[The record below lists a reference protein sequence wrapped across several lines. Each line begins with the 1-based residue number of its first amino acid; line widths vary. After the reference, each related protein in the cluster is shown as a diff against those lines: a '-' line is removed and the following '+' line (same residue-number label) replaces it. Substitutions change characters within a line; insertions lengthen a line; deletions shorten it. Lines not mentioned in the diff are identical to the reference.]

1 MPGTVFWMIELLL
14 GLQAFV
20 PISVRV
26 VLERTL
32 KFSHITTKS
41 VKKKKEKK
49 IRKYRSD
56 IILGD
61 IIERQKKK

>member
-1 MPGTVFWMIELLL
+1 MIELLL

-41 VKKKKEKK
+41 VQK
-49 IRKYRSD
+49 IRKLENID
-56 IILGD
+56 LILC
-61 IIERQKKK
+61 